1 MHFVCE
7 RLRGGEGCEKYE
19 RIQMDHSVTSS
30 VPPSEAHKVAAVASS
45 EPSNGSEKNND
56 EKEVIIQML
65 AVSAFC
71 I

>member
-1 MHFVCE
+1 MNAS
-7 RLRGGEGCEKYE
+7 
-19 RIQMDHSVTSS
+19 MDHIVTFS
-30 VPPSEAHKVAAVASS
+30 VPPSEAQKAAAVASS
-45 EPSNGSEKNND
+45 EPSNGSEKIND